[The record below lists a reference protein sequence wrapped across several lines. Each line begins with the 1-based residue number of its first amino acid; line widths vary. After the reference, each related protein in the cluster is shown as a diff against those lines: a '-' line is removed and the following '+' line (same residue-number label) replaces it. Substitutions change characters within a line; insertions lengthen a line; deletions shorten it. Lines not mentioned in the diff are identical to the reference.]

1 MREKRSARGRKTAF
15 AGKKKSGLGPIFQ
28 SVTPGLF
35 AKFSKMVNWTDEMT
49 IRVLNAIISAKE
61 AGLLTAD
68 NGIKNAAW
76 VQIHKRYT
84 ENLPA
89 TCEAVDVKQIQ
100 NKVNTLKKKYTIF
113 MVSFI
118 SDPACYF
125 LFECSFMVSIISD
138 FEGELWFRLG

>member
-1 MREKRSARGRKTAF
+1 MREKRSARGRKTAYV
-15 AGKKKSGLGPIFQ
+15 GKNKSGIGPIFQ
-28 SVTPGLF
+28 LDLAYLQNSQRWSTRP
-35 AKFSKMVNWTDEMT
+35 TMT
-49 IRVLNAIISAKE
+49 IRVLNTIISAKE

-89 TCEAVDVKQIQ
+89 TCESVNVKQIQ

-113 MVSFI
+113 MVNFM

-125 LFECSFMVSIISD
+125 LFECSFMVSIIAD